1 MNATAIRQGIS
12 YVTNSKGEKTA
23 LQLDLTNEAVQEMV
37 EDLMDTLDV
46 IERRGEPTRPFE
58 EIKNEIL
65 SNRHAETIKPLKQI
79 PPLQP
84 GQWNG
89 YSPADI
95 KRWGVQSFLD
105 EVCSKEPFQIPDL
118 GFTEE
123 ENKQMDLILKQER
136 EANV

>member
-1 MNATAIRQGIS
+1 MNLAAIRQGIS
-12 YVTNSKGEKTA
+12 YITDSKGEKTA
-23 LQLDLTNEAVQEMV
+23 LQLDLTNPAIQEIV
-37 EDLMDTLDV
+37 ENLLDTLDTV
-46 IERRGEPTRPFE
+46 ERRGEPTRPFE

-65 SNRHAETIKPLKQI
+65 LSRNTETINTLEPI
-79 PPLQP
+79 PPLQA

-95 KRWGVQSFLD
+95 KHWGVQRFLD
-105 EVCSKEPFQIPDL
+105 EVCAKEPFQIPDL

-123 ENKQMDLILKQER
+123 ENRQMDLILKQEQ